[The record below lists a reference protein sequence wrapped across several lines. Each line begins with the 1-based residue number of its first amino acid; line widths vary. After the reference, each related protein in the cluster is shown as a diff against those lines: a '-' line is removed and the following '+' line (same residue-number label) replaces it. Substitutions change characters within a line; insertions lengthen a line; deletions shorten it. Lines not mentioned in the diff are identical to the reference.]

1 MIIMSRYIQ
10 CLCFC
15 LKVEENETT
24 CTQFKED
31 SGERRPPF
39 LRTPSSKECKTTSN
53 SEEADDSTDTSYS
66 DERLKDGREGVY
78 LATKW
83 QYVDLN
89 NINIFYNNKPDPID
103 ELMQDVKIGILKN
116 YPNFPDFENTVK
128 KFSSYTKESL
138 LFSCNFDEIVDSINK
153 PPLDRMRLED
163 SIIEDVR
170 SDIERAENVDRDLD
184 LTDW

>member
-1 MIIMSRYIQ
+1 MSSYVKAGLVRNIGRKKRKVENEDQ
-10 CLCFC
+10 SESSSSG
-15 LKVEENETT
+15 VEENETT

-31 SGERRPPF
+31 SGERRSPF
-39 LRTPSSKECKTTSN
+39 LRTSSSRECKTTST
-53 SEEADDSTDTSYS
+53 SEEVDDSTDTSYS
-66 DERLKDGREGVY
+66 DERLRDGREGVY

-138 LFSCNFDEIVDSINK
+138 LFS
-153 PPLDRMRLED
+153 
-163 SIIEDVR
+163 
-170 SDIERAENVDRDLD
+170 
-184 LTDW
+184 

>member
-66 DERLKDGREGVY
+66 DERLRDGREGVY

-170 SDIERAENVDRDLD
+170 SDIERAENVDRDWD